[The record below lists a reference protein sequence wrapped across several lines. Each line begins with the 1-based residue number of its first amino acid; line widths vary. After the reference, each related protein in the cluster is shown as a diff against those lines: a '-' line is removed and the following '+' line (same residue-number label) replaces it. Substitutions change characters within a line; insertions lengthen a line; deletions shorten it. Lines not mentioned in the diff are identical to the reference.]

1 MPTVYIWSPDENS
14 RYGHAA
20 LQTDKYHISF
30 WSEEAVADCGKM
42 RTVTEGI
49 PGSLVFH
56 QKRDM
61 ELEENRLPTATY
73 QIGSVTNEAINRI
86 HEEFLLYNKIHP
98 ADVTMEAAEKLLEDK
113 KTPEVLVGK
122 TPYTFVVDIRGQLSV
137 CDVLLAVIHW
147 YTSTRTGGSLLPAN
161 LVITGKPPWYHSKQS
176 CLSLCYHMIQNADP
190 QSQGIARLYHFV
202 TLQAL
207 DNFTVPWFESH
218 VKKYWTRN
226 SVLHTFNIGD
236 NSVTRFTR
244 YWLHWLHWLL
254 DKWTKWTSSSSHQTE
269 EIERF
274 RQFLLSRGLKV
285 FRKMRQNKLLSFL
298 CLSGLVAFFHFIDEH
313 YYPIG
318 TSLIFNIFLIFL
330 PFFFLYFPAN

>member
-30 WSEEAVADCGKM
+30 WSEDTVADCGKR
-42 RTVTEGI
+42 RTITEGI

-56 QKRDM
+56 QQLDM
-61 ELEENRLPTATY
+61 EYEEDRLPKTY
-73 QIGSVTNEAINRI
+73 QIDSVTNEAINRI
-86 HEEFLLYNKIHP
+86 HEEFLLYNDIDP

-113 KTPEVLVGK
+113 KTPEVPVGK

-190 QSQGIARLYHFV
+190 ESQGFARLYHFA

-226 SVLHTFNIGD
+226 SLLHTFNIGD

-244 YWLHWLHWLL
+244 YWLWDLQ
-254 DKWTKWTSSSSHQTE
+254 TSSSPQTE
-269 EIERF
+269 EMGRL
-274 RQFLLSRGLKV
+274 RQFLSRGLKV
-285 FRKMRQNKLLSFL
+285 FRKMKQIPLLSFL
-298 CLSGLVAFFHFIDEH
+298 FYCGLVAFFRFIDEH

-318 TSLIFNIFLIFL
+318 TNLIFTSFLIFL

>member
-1 MPTVYIWSPDENS
+1 
-14 RYGHAA
+14 
-20 LQTDKYHISF
+20 
-30 WSEEAVADCGKM
+30 
-42 RTVTEGI
+42 
-49 PGSLVFH
+49 
-56 QKRDM
+56 
-61 ELEENRLPTATY
+61 
-73 QIGSVTNEAINRI
+73 
-86 HEEFLLYNKIHP
+86 
-98 ADVTMEAAEKLLEDK
+98 
-113 KTPEVLVGK
+113 
-122 TPYTFVVDIRGQLSV
+122 
-137 CDVLLAVIHW
+137 
-147 YTSTRTGGSLLPAN
+147 
-161 LVITGKPPWYHSKQS
+161 
-176 CLSLCYHMIQNADP
+176 
-190 QSQGIARLYHFV
+190 
-202 TLQAL
+202 L